1 MPQRLLPCEFVVLV
15 MNLSGASPTAVV
27 PSSALSPK
35 SPKYFLAPFLPRITI
50 DVGFIHVPPQTF
62 ALAHLEGTPPA
73 LCRCINGRD
82 RLPETLAL
90 FLRKVIGNLISPDLK
105 LFPGL
110 LPARVPSLAHLLTIC
125 PGALH
130 LFLRQL
136 RMGQPIRKKVATL
149 RAALGVLVPAPK
161 KRRLA
166 LMLNLTVD
174 VAPTRIRAYMLP
186 QVLICPLLNACSR
199 VSVGRFHN

>member
-1 MPQRLLPCEFVVLV
+1 
-15 MNLSGASPTAVV
+15 
-27 PSSALSPK
+27 
-35 SPKYFLAPFLPRITI
+35 
-50 DVGFIHVPPQTF
+50 
-62 ALAHLEGTPPA
+62 
-73 LCRCINGRD
+73 
-82 RLPETLAL
+82 
-90 FLRKVIGNLISPDLK
+90 
-105 LFPGL
+105 
-110 LPARVPSLAHLLTIC
+110 
-125 PGALH
+125 
-130 LFLRQL
+130 
-136 RMGQPIRKKVATL
+136 MGQPIRKKVATL